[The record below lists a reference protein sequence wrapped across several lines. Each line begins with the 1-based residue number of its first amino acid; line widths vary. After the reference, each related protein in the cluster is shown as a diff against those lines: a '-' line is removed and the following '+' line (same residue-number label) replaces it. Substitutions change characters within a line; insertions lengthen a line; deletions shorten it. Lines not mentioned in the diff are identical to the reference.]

1 MMFRAHWSLLFII
14 VSSKRRLCGF
24 VPRFISS
31 PIIRLFTVVRRSPS
45 RFFIAQPIMMFEL
58 VMMFELPERVRE
70 KEGEGEEEGQRE
82 RERERDGGKE
92 GEREGKGNAERERQ
106 RQREKGPT
114 CRRRGPRTHSRRTAG
129 RGLAGCS
136 AAAPAR

>member
-82 RERERDGGKE
+82 RERDSGRGRGRGTEER
-92 GEREGKGNAERERQ
+92 RESEREREM
-106 RQREKGPT
+106 QRERDRDRE
-114 CRRRGPRTHSRRTAG
+114 RRDLPAVVEVRARIVG
-129 RGLAGCS
+129 GLRAVG
-136 AAAPAR
+136 